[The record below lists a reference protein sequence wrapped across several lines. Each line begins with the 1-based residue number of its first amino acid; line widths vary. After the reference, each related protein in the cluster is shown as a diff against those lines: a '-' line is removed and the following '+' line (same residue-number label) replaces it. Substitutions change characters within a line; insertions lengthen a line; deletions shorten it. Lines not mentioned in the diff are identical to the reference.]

1 MKESITSA
9 LSELFDVVKFF
20 GIIVLGVVLFGG
32 IFLCIPARIWGR
44 HPKGEY
50 TMVYNVYYN
59 NTCKTCTIH
68 NDLPIAVNS
77 DRGTNYLS
85 ICKRSELLGDNFS
98 TVLKT
103 SAPIEVVSYTVKNK
117 EK

>member
-1 MKESITSA
+1 MKESITSV

-20 GIIVLGVVLFGG
+20 GSIVLGVVL
-32 IFLCIPARIWGR
+32 ILYIPARIWGR
-44 HPKGEY
+44 HSKGEY

-68 NDLPIAVNS
+68 NDLPIAVDS
-77 DRGTNYLS
+77 HRGTNYLS
-85 ICKRSELLGDNFS
+85 ICKRSELLGDYYS
-98 TVLKT
+98 TVLET

>member
-1 MKESITSA
+1 MKDFI
-9 LSELFDVVKFF
+9 KFF
-20 GIIVLGVVLFGG
+20 GSIVLGVVLVG
-32 IFLCIPARIWGR
+32 IIFVYIPARIWGR

-50 TMVYNVYYN
+50 TMVYNIYYN

-68 NDLPIAVNS
+68 NDLPIAVDS
-77 DRGTNYLS
+77 YRGTNSLS
-85 ICKRSELLGDNFS
+85 ICKRSELLGDYYS
-98 TVLKT
+98 TVLET

>member
-1 MKESITSA
+1 MKE
-9 LSELFDVVKFF
+9 FVKFF
-20 GIIVLGVVLFGG
+20 GSAVLGVVLVG
-32 IFLCIPARIWGR
+32 IIFIYIPARIWGR

-59 NTCKTCTIH
+59 SICKTCTIH
-68 NDLPIAVNS
+68 NDLPIAVDSN
-77 DRGTNYLS
+77 RGTNYLS
-85 ICKRSELLGDNFS
+85 ICKRSELLGDYYS
-98 TVLKT
+98 TVLET

>member
-1 MKESITSA
+1 MKELIKSG

-20 GIIVLGVVLFGG
+20 GSIVLGVVLVG
-32 IFLCIPARIWGR
+32 IIFIYIPARIWGR

-59 NTCKTCTIH
+59 SICKTCTIH
-68 NDLPIAVNS
+68 NDLPIAVGS

-85 ICKRSELLGDNFS
+85 ICKRSELLSDYYS
-98 TVLKT
+98 TVFKT
-103 SAPIEVVSYTVKNK
+103 TAPIEVVSYTVKNK

>member
-1 MKESITSA
+1 MKE
-9 LSELFDVVKFF
+9 VVKFF
-20 GIIVLGVVLFGG
+20 VLCVLIVALFVGVFVY
-32 IFLCIPARIWGR
+32 IPGRIWGR

-68 NDLPIAVNS
+68 NDLPIAVGS

-85 ICKRSELLGDNFS
+85 ICKRSELLGDYYS
-98 TVLKT
+98 TVFKT

-117 EK
+117 GK

>member
-1 MKESITSA
+1 MKE
-9 LSELFDVVKFF
+9 VVKFF
-20 GIIVLGVVLFGG
+20 GCTVLGVVLGVVLIGG
-32 IFLCIPARIWGR
+32 IFIYIPARIWGR
-44 HPKGEY
+44 HPKGDY

-68 NDLPIAVNS
+68 NDLPIAVGS
-77 DRGTNYLS
+77 HRGTNYLE
-85 ICKRSELLGDNFS
+85 ICKRSELSGDYYS
-98 TVLKT
+98 TILRT

>member
-20 GIIVLGVVLFGG
+20 GCIILGVS
-32 IFLCIPARIWGR
+32 IFLYIPARIWGR
-44 HPKGEY
+44 NPNGEY

-68 NDLPIAVNS
+68 NDLPIAVDSN
-77 DRGTNYLS
+77 RGTNSLS
-85 ICKRSELLGDNFS
+85 ICKRSELLGDYYS
-98 TVLKT
+98 TVLET

>member
-1 MKESITSA
+1 MKKSITIS
-9 LSELFDVVKFF
+9 LSVLFDGVKFF
-20 GIIVLGVVLFGG
+20 GLCVLIVALFVG
-32 IFLCIPARIWGR
+32 IFGCIPARIWGR
-44 HPKGEY
+44 QPKGEY

-68 NDLPIAVNS
+68 NDLPIAVDS
-77 DRGTNYLS
+77 RRGTNYLS
-85 ICKRSELLGDNFS
+85 ICKRSELFGDYYS

-117 EK
+117 EE

>member
-1 MKESITSA
+1 MKELIKSG
-9 LSELFDVVKFF
+9 LSELFDVVKFL
-20 GIIVLGVVLFGG
+20 GCIVLVVVLFGG
-32 IFLCIPARIWGR
+32 IFLYIPSRIWGR
-44 HPKGEY
+44 YPKGEY

-85 ICKRSELLGDNFS
+85 ICKRSEQRYRRLA
-98 TVLKT
+98 K
-103 SAPIEVVSYTVKNK
+103 KR
-117 EK
+117 

>member
-1 MKESITSA
+1 MKELIKSG

-20 GIIVLGVVLFGG
+20 GSIVLGVVLVG
-32 IFLCIPARIWGR
+32 IIFIYIPARIWGR

-68 NDLPIAVNS
+68 NDLPIAVGS

-85 ICKRSELLGDNFS
+85 ICKRSELFGDYYS
-98 TVLKT
+98 TVYKT
-103 SAPIEVVSYTVKNK
+103 TAPIEVVSYTVKNK